1 MRRAIWLI
9 PITAALVLLLT
20 TPTNV
25 MAQGATGRTGTLN
38 GTIADP
44 DGAPLPGVTVTVS
57 GPVLMTPSVMVTGVD
72 GRYRA
77 PALPPGLYT
86 VDAVLEGF
94 GPMQQNDV
102 RVSMGATLA
111 VNFTMEI
118 GGVTETVTVTG
129 EAPLV
134 DVRGS
139 SSNTTTFSDEYLD
152 ALPANRSN
160 SGASDFLG
168 MAPGANLGRTRSSG
182 SASGRGGSA
191 LGGTNQ
197 GTQFS
202 YDGVLVNSAEGG
214 EVEMQMDVDNV
225 AEASFGGVGA
235 PAEVGGYSGMV
246 MNLVTKSGGPRLQ
259 GTANY
264 FLRADGWNSQ
274 NSDDPQFIQ
283 TINNNNQQHIDIGGP
298 LAANTLWGYGS
309 YRRSKSTEAT
319 EVSGGTEGFSRRWS
333 VFGKLSWQMSDK
345 DRLQGSIAFERGAGI
360 DPADLFVSPESVQQP
375 FGKWDTYFADYLRIF
390 NPDTVLEVH
399 AGLAANA
406 SSDYPGATDI
416 NPNTDTAGLLP
427 PAHFD
432 EATGLLSESPG
443 FFFDRTRNRYQL
455 NASIS
460 HYADEFLGGSHDFKA
475 GFQSSSDPT
484 RTHTGYTGGAF
495 YVDYAGEPLYKYELP
510 SQNDQ
515 PKNRTIAF
523 FAQDAWTLAGDRL
536 TINPGVRITSWQG
549 SAVTD
554 RGAATGI
561 PAVTDDFGTP
571 FKPKTGFAPR
581 IGLTYDLL
589 GDGTTALKG
598 HYGKYYSQIITS
610 MYLAPGESIFQGFF
624 WNGTEYELEFTEFQS
639 PLTPIDPNLRMNYF
653 NEFSVGL
660 ERQLSRT
667 VGVELTYINRR
678 TKDFM
683 DYRLGNGIFRNLT
696 GVDDQ
701 TPSGTGESYQL
712 WDQTN
717 VDESDFLNTNP
728 ERLPILFPFDFNG
741 FSQSRRYDGV
751 GLTLEK
757 RFSDGWSANLSYF
770 YGRTKGTD
778 DTAFENGRG
787 SSLGPSRNWRN
798 PNNHFNADG
807 PLQGDR
813 PHNIKATGSARIGS
827 HIAVG
832 GFFWIQSGM
841 PYQRSLRFRNVDFTG
856 RNRGVFVEPRGSR
869 RTPTQVNLDLRVEGR
884 YPIGRAQLRVM
895 ADVFNVFNSGTITR
909 VRTEDDPFNDNPSNA
924 FGATRNLRFPRNIRL
939 GFIVNF

>member
-1 MRRAIWLI
+1 MRRAVWLI

-20 TPTNV
+20 TPTAV

-38 GTIADP
+38 GTVADP
-44 DGAPLPGVTVTVS
+44 DGAPLPGVTVTIS
-57 GPVLMTPSVMVTGVD
+57 GPVLMAPRVNITGLD
-72 GRYRA
+72 GQYRA
-77 PALPPGLYT
+77 PALPPGIYT
-86 VDAVLEGF
+86 VEVALEGF
-94 GPMQQNDV
+94 TPMQQDEV

-111 VNFTMEI
+111 VNFSMEI
-118 GGVTETVTVTG
+118 GGLEETVTVTG

-134 DVRGS
+134 DVRGAA
-139 SSNTTTFSDEYLD
+139 SNKTTFSDDYLD

-168 MAPGANLGRTRSSG
+168 MAPGANVGATRRSG
-182 SASGRGGSA
+182 GVSGRGASA

-274 NSDDPQFIQ
+274 NSDNPQFIQ
-283 TINNNNQQHIDIGGP
+283 TINNNNQQHLDIGGP
-298 LAANTLWGYGS
+298 LAANKLWGYGS
-309 YRRSKSTEAT
+309 YRRNKSNFAT
-319 EVSGGTEGFSRRWS
+319 DVSGGTEGFDRRWS

-345 DRLQGSIAFERGAGI
+345 DRMQASVQFERQAGL
-360 DPADLFVSPESVQQP
+360 DAADLFVAPEAVFAP
-375 FGKWDTYFADYLRIF
+375 WGKWDTYFADYLRIF
-390 NPDTVLEVH
+390 SPDTVMEIH
-399 AGLAANA
+399 AGLASNA

-416 NPNTDTAGLLP
+416 NPNSDLSNPLPAG
-427 PAHFD
+427 HFD
-432 EATGLLSESPG
+432 EATGLATESPG

-475 GFQSSSDPT
+475 GIQTSSDPT

-495 YVDYAGEPLYKYELP
+495 YIDYAGEPLYKYEVP
-510 SQNDQ
+510 GQNDQ

-523 FAQDAWTLAGDRL
+523 YAQDAWTLGGDRL
-536 TINPGVRITSWQG
+536 TLNPGVRITSWQG
-549 SAVTD
+549 SGTTSID
-554 RGAATGI
+554 AA
-561 PAVTDDFGTP
+561 
-571 FKPKTGFAPR
+571 TGFAPVTEDFGDIFKPKLGIAPR
-581 IGLTYDLL
+581 IGITYDLL

-598 HYGKYYSQIITS
+598 HFGKYYSQIITS
-610 MYLAPGESIFQGFF
+610 MYLAPGESLFQAFV
-624 WNGTEYELEFTEFQS
+624 WNGSEYELDFTEFQS
-639 PLTPIDPNLRMNYF
+639 AITPVDPNIRMSYF
-653 NEFSVGL
+653 NEFSFGI

-667 VGVELTYINRR
+667 VGIELTYINRR
-678 TKDFM
+678 TKDFQ
-683 DYRLGNGIFRNLT
+683 DFRLGNGIFENVT
-696 GVDDQ
+696 GVDHV
-701 TPSGTGESYQL
+701 TGTSYQL
-712 WDQTN
+712 WNHLNPEEQQL
-717 VDESDFLNTNP
+717 LNTNP
-728 ERLPILFPFDFNG
+728 ERLPILPPFDFNG
-741 FSQSRRYDGV
+741 FKQSRRYDGV
-751 GLTLEK
+751 GLSVEK
-757 RFSDGWSANLSYF
+757 RFSDNWMANVSYF

-787 SSLGPSRNWRN
+787 SSLGPSRNWSN

-813 PHNIKATGSARIGS
+813 PHNIKLTGSARIGS

-832 GFFWIQSGM
+832 GFFWVQSGM
-841 PYQRSLRFRNVDFTG
+841 SYAREYVFRDVDSNTRPFQI
-856 RNRGVFVEPRGSR
+856 FAEPRGSR
-869 RTPTQVNLDLRVEGR
+869 RTETQANLDLRAEAR
-884 YPIGRAQLRVM
+884 YRIGRAQVRVM
-895 ADVFNVFNSGTITR
+895 ADIFNVLNSGAVSR
-909 VRTEDDPFNDNPSNA
+909 VRTEDDPFNSNPERA
-924 FGATRNLRFPRNIRL
+924 FGAVRDIRFPRNIRL

>member
-1 MRRAIWLI
+1 MQRAFAIAA
-9 PITAALVLLLT
+9 ITTSFVLLLMA
-20 TPTNV
+20 PSELV
-25 MAQGATGRTGTLN
+25 AQGATGRTGVLDGVIT
-38 GTIADP
+38 DP
-44 DGAPLPGVTVTVS
+44 DGAPLPGVTVTIS
-57 GPVLMTPSVMVTGVD
+57 GPSLITPTIGVSGVD

-77 PALPPGLYT
+77 PALPPGVYT

-94 GPMQQNDV
+94 VPMQQNDV

-111 VNFTMEI
+111 VNFTMDI
-118 GGVTETVTVTG
+118 GGVAETITVVG

-139 SSNTTTFSDEYLD
+139 ASNTTTFNDEYLD

-182 SASGRGGSA
+182 GASGRGGSA

-235 PAEVGGYSGMV
+235 PAEVGGYSGMI

-264 FLRADGWNSQ
+264 FLRANGWNSQ

-298 LAANTLWGYGS
+298 LAANKLWGYGS
-309 YRRSKSTEAT
+309 YRRSKSVHAT
-319 EVSGGTEGFSRRWS
+319 EVSGGTEGFSSRWA
-333 VFGKLSWQMSDK
+333 VFGKLSLQMSPK
-345 DRLQGSIAFERGAGI
+345 DRLQASIAYERDAGL
-360 DPADLFVSPESVQQP
+360 DPADLFVAPEAVMAP
-375 FGKWDTYFADYLRIF
+375 WGKWDTYFADYLRIF

-416 NPNTDTAGLLP
+416 NPSSDMGSDPLP
-427 PAHFD
+427 PGHFD
-432 EATGLLSESPG
+432 EATGLLTESPG

-475 GFQSSSDPT
+475 GIQTSSDPT

-495 YVDYAGEPLYKYELP
+495 YIDYAGEPLYKYELP

-515 PKNRTIAF
+515 PKNRTVAF

-536 TINPGVRITSWQG
+536 TINPGVRITSWAG
-549 SAVTD
+549 AAVTD
-554 RGAATGI
+554 RGSATGF
-561 PAVTDDFGTP
+561 PATQDDFGTP
-571 FKPKTGFAPR
+571 FKPKTGFSPR

-589 GDGTTALKG
+589 GDGSTALKG
-598 HYGKYYSQIITS
+598 HFGKYYSQIITS
-610 MYLAPGESIFQGFF
+610 MYLAPGESLFQGFF
-624 WNGTEYELEFTEFQS
+624 WNGSEYELDFTEFQS
-639 PLTPIDPNLRMNYF
+639 PLTPVDPNLRMSYF
-653 NEFSVGL
+653 NEFSIGL

-667 VGVELTYINRR
+667 IGVELTYINRR
-678 TKDFM
+678 TNDFM
-683 DYRLGNGIFRNLT
+683 DYRLGNGIFTNVT
-696 GVDDQ
+696 GVDPL
-701 TPSGTGESYQL
+701 TGTSYQL
-712 WDQTN
+712 WDHTN
-717 VDESDFLNTNP
+717 PEDAELMNTNP
-728 ERLPILFPFDFNG
+728 ERLPILSPFDFNG
-741 FSQSRRYDGV
+741 FTQSRRYDGL

-757 RFSDGWSANLSYF
+757 RFADGWSANLSYF
-770 YGRTKGTD
+770 YGRTRGTD

-787 SSLGPSRNWRN
+787 SSLGPSRNWRD

-807 PLQGDR
+807 PLEGDR
-813 PHNIKATGSARIGS
+813 PHNIKATGSARIGK

-841 PYQRSLRFRNVDFTG
+841 PYQRTYVFRDVDVTG
-856 RNRGVFVEPRGSR
+856 RAVRIFAEPRGAR
-869 RTPTQVNLDLRVEGR
+869 RTPMQANLDLRVEGR
-884 YPIGRAQLRVM
+884 YPLGRAQVRVM
-895 ADVFNVFNSGTITR
+895 ADVFNVFNDGTVSR
-909 VRTEDDPFNDNPSNA
+909 VRTEDDPFNSNPSRA
-924 FGATRNLRFPRNIRL
+924 FGAIRNLRFPRNIRL